1 MKVVSF
7 YDSRHVPM
15 TGIFPR
21 LSGIIGLHH
30 YTHYVHGTELVKNTQ
45 AAINNARDEKP
56 VIDPEEFVN
65 DIAQFRRIAIIRG

>member
-1 MKVVSF
+1 MRPGGIIVEVVSF

-30 YTHYVHGTELVKNTQ
+30 YTHFIDGSGVYAPYPGFTL
-45 AAINNARDEKP
+45 IKP
-56 VIDPEEFVN
+56 DEFVKE
-65 DIAQFRRIAIIRG
+65 IVRFRRIAWGL